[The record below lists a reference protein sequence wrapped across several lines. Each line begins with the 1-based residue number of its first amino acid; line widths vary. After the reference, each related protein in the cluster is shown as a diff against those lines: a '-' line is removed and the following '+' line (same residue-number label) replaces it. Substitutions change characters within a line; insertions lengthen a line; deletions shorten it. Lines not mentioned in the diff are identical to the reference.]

1 MKKRN
6 IIIIVSVIVVLIAVV
21 AVFAVLNAGDV
32 EEKKALE
39 AKKLISIKSEG
50 KELAAV
56 GSEIINSLDLIDFSA
71 TKDTS
76 ETGPEEHYYT
86 GVALIDI
93 LDKMDIETGDYS
105 SLVARAIDGYTVAF
119 ETEEVLA
126 ENNIY
131 VVFKEDG
138 KFLGTK
144 SQGGK
149 GPYMIIVREDPF
161 SQRWCKYLIE
171 LELVK

>member
-6 IIIIVSVIVVLIAVV
+6 IIIIISVIVVLVAVIAVL
-21 AVFAVLNAGDV
+21 AVLNAGDV
-32 EEKKALE
+32 KEKKALE
-39 AKKLISIKSEG
+39 AKELISIKAEG
-50 KELAAV
+50 QELASI
-56 GSEIINSLDLIDFSA
+56 GSDLINSLDVVDFSA

-86 GVALIDI
+86 GVAIMDI
-93 LDKMDIETGDYS
+93 LSELDIDLQGYS

-119 ETEEVLA
+119 DIQEVMAEE
-126 ENNIY
+126 NIY
-131 VVFKEDG
+131 IVFKEDG
-138 KFLGTK
+138 EFLGTK

-149 GPYMIIVREDPF
+149 GPYMVIVRNDPF

-171 LELVK
+171 LEFMK